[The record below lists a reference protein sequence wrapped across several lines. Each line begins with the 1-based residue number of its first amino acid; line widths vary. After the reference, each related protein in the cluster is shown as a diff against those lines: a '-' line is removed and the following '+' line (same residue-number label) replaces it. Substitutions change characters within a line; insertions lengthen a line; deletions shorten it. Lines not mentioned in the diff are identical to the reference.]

1 MTLTP
6 TDIRNAVL
14 LSVATFAA
22 GFLLPNINLA
32 MFMLPVAAFSLGW
45 MAYRFGSLPS
55 VALALAAAIPVAVF
69 GPGVFGIDRLDA
81 LFVAV
86 ALLVAGPGT
95 AWALKRHSALSV
107 VASASILM
115 AAAYLVT
122 PTGAQSLAGTI
133 EAMRQITDALVAGG
147 GVADPAAFKVDL
159 AARIAEMTMSWPS
172 LIVYSMGVGM
182 LLAVPLV
189 SRAGRSLGQQVNG
202 YPALADADLSFD
214 LVWPTIVGLTLLAAG
229 TFWGAGRG
237 AVSMVGLNVLMLI
250 RPALALQGLSVFA
263 ALYRKIG
270 VGRFMRTGGFA
281 LLGLT
286 EVLLPSVSVLGV
298 IDLFLNIRKV
308 PRSAG
313 TPATGTVR

>member
-1 MTLTP
+1 VTLTP
-6 TDIRNAVL
+6 TDIRNVVL
-14 LSVATFAA
+14 LLFRSFAA
-22 GFLLPNINLA
+22 GFLLPNINLS
-32 MFMLPVAAFSLGW
+32 MFVLPVAAFSLGW
-45 MAYRFGSLPS
+45 IAYRFGPVPS

-69 GPGVFGIDRLDA
+69 GPGALGVDRLDG

-107 VASASILM
+107 VAFTSILM

-122 PTGAQSLAGTI
+122 PTGAQSLAGTL

-147 GVADPAAFKVDL
+147 GVADPVAFKADL

-189 SRAGRSLGQQVNG
+189 SRAGRSLGHQVNS

-214 LVWPTIVGLTLLAAG
+214 LIWPTIVGLALLAAG

-237 AVSMVGLNVLMLI
+237 VVFTIGLNVLMLV

-298 IDLFLNIRKV
+298 IDLFLNLRKN
-308 PRSAG
+308 PRGAG
-313 TPATGTVR
+313 APVSGAAR